1 MADIKPKY
9 PMLPPKP
16 RDLFPLWLM
25 LILAL
30 LWLIIWDLG
39 LDFETL
45 LWGIQDMGE
54 YFSRYGTPDFSELPS
69 LMIAMGTTLAT
80 AFWGTVIAL
89 GLALMLAPL
98 AARNLSPHPVIYRL
112 GREILNFMRAIPD
125 LLLALMFVSAFGL
138 GPLPG
143 ALALG
148 IHTAG
153 FLGKFFAES
162 LERVD
167 AGKYEALAANGAGFT
182 QTVMFAGWP
191 SISREVAGYTFY
203 IMDRNVRAATVLG
216 LVGAGGIGF
225 ELTVTLRLFR
235 YDQASAVIIVILVA
249 IVIIDQLSAWLRERL
264 R

>member
-1 MADIKPKY
+1 
-9 PMLPPKP
+9 
-16 RDLFPLWLM
+16 M

-30 LWLIIWDLG
+30 LWLIVWNLG

-45 LWGIQDMGE
+45 FEGIQDMGE
-54 YFSRYGTPDFSELPS
+54 YFSRYGTPNFSELPH
-69 LMIAMGTTLAT
+69 LMRVMGTTLAT
-80 AFWGTVIAL
+80 AFWGTMIAL
-89 GLALMLAPL
+89 GLALVLAPL
-98 AARNLSPHPVIYRL
+98 SARNLAPHPAVYRL
-112 GREILNFMRAIPD
+112 GREMLNFMRAIPD
-125 LLLALMFVSAFGL
+125 LLLALLFVSAFGL

-167 AGKYEALAANGAGFT
+167 AGKYEALAATGAGFT

-191 SISREVAGYTFY
+191 SISREVTSYTLY
-203 IMDRNVRAATVLG
+203 IMDRNVRAAMVLG
-216 LVGAGGIGF
+216 LVGAGGIGL
-225 ELTVTLRLFR
+225 ELTTNLHLFR
-235 YDQASAVIIVILVA
+235 YNHASAVIIVIMVT
-249 IVIIDQLSAWLRERL
+249 IVIIDQASTWLRERL